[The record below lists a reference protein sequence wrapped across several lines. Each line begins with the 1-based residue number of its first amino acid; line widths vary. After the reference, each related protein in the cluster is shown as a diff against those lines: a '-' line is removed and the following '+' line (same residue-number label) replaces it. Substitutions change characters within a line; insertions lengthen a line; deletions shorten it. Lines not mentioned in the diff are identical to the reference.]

1 MLIVVWTEPSEPVA
15 LVPEPEEKEPP
26 NKKSSVS
33 VRRRKLVGE
42 HNQQSSTNHL
52 LPSFSPLN
60 SFSDE
65 SFTKEQQF
73 KINSERKNFRAMR
86 VV

>member
-1 MLIVVWTEPSEPVA
+1 MLIVVWTLA
-15 LVPEPEEKEPP
+15 LVPEPEEEEEPP

-33 VRRRKLVGE
+33 VRRRKLAGE
-42 HNQQSSTNHL
+42 HQPTTNHL
-52 LPSFSPLN
+52 LPSFPPLN
-60 SFSDE
+60 SFLKFSDE